1 LGTDAKTGAGSDPLA
16 PFSAPVRRWFESSF
30 EAPTPAQTGGW
41 QAIAGGANALICAP
55 TGSGKTL
62 AAFLWGIDKLSRAP
76 ELGQGVKIVYVSPLK
91 ALSYDIERNLRA
103 PLRGIGADMPA
114 RRRTATRAAGG
125 IGVSVGLRTGDT
137 SQAERR
143 AMRKSPPD
151 ILITTPESLYLILSS
166 DAREILTGVE
176 AVIVDEIHAVAQS
189 KRGSH
194 LALTLERLDHLV
206 KDHASPAAGPVAAEG
221 VSPQALGFSP
231 EEEAPVR
238 DRGRGEKQ
246 GRRAG
251 GDTPSPTPPAAEA
264 QGIQRIGLSATQRP
278 LERIAKFLVGP
289 KRACEIVDAGRTKEL
304 DLQIVVPVEDM
315 SEPGAPSFP
324 NADGNPTE
332 GEPLAHVRSIWPA
345 IYPEL
350 LKLVQQHTSTII
362 FVNARRAA
370 ERLAKRLNELAS
382 EQAPQ
387 ELPATEH
394 GGNAPSA
401 GGDGVGVSGQARRP
415 VFRPTDSTS
424 EAHAAGEKPSARP
437 DTPTPSTGP
446 AADGHGPLPE
456 IARAHHGSLSHEERL
471 IVEEMLKSGQLPCLV
486 ATSSLELGID
496 MGAVDLVIQVESPKS
511 VSRGLQRVGR
521 AGHSLGEVSRG
532 RIFPK
537 FRADLLECAVVA
549 RRMREGAIEETVIP
563 QNPLDVLAQHLVS
576 MAALDEWEVDEVE
589 RLVTATEPFGE
600 LSREQLEN
608 VLDMLDGRYPSDR
621 FAELR
626 PRIVWDRTRGTMHG
640 RKGARQLVV
649 TNAGTIPDRGLYGV
663 HLPDGRRV
671 GELDEE
677 MVYEARPGQTF
688 LLGATTWRIEEI
700 TRDRVIVTPAPGLPG
715 AVPFWKGDGIGRPAE
730 LGRAIGAFSREA
742 VSREPR
748 ELAKE
753 YDLDRRAAENLVAY
767 LREQQ
772 AATRV
777 VPSDETIVVE
787 RFRDEIGDW
796 RLCVLSP
803 FGGRVHSAWG
813 LALGQKIREELELE
827 ADAIWSDDGIV
838 VHLPDADEPPPADLV
853 MVEPDELEELVV
865 RELSGSALFGA
876 RFRENASRSLLIPR
890 AYPGKRTP
898 LWQQRLK
905 SQSLLEVARDFPRFP
920 VILETYREC
929 LRDVL
934 DLPSL
939 RQILADLHSRKL
951 GLVEV
956 ETPTA
961 SPFAS
966 SLLFDYVATYM
977 YEGDTPN
984 AERRAAALA
993 LDRDL
998 LRELLGQ
1005 EELRELI
1012 DPEALEEVEAQLQH
1026 RTEAGRAAD
1035 RDALQQVL
1043 RNLGDLS
1050 AEECA
1055 ERVTEGYSAASMLE
1069 KLVAERRV
1077 ALVRIGGG
1085 ERYIAGEDAGLYRD
1099 ALGVPPPPGLPE
1111 TFLEDHP
1118 DAMRALVR
1126 RYARTHGPFPTPQLA
1141 ARYGV
1146 DPTPAL
1152 RELEREGA
1160 LVRGEL
1166 LPGGSEREWCD
1177 SDVLRRVRRAS
1188 LAHLRREVEPAAR
1201 DRFARFLPSWQ
1212 NVDAHRAA
1220 GAGPDRL
1227 RDALVPLQ
1235 GVALTPKVW
1244 EGDVLPRR
1252 LGAYSPAWLDELCT
1266 SGELVWVGAGSRGR
1280 SDGRIALYFREDVR
1294 LAGPPP
1300 ANAKLERAEGAPQ
1313 AAIRERLAA
1322 GPSFWLDLLADLDF
1336 PAEELHNAL
1345 WDLAWNGEVTND
1357 AFAPLRAPRLRSV
1370 PSHERQGRRFARRRS
1385 AAGTAVQGR
1394 WSLTAPLLADAPGPG
1409 AKLRAQ
1415 AELMLERY
1423 GIVTRETVLA
1433 EGIPGGFSTLYAE
1446 LGNLELLGTARRGY
1460 FVEGLGGAQFALPGA
1475 VERLRSLPEADG
1487 SFQVLAATDPANPY
1501 GAALPWPKPPSGRR
1515 PARAPG
1521 AYVLLRD
1528 GEPLV
1533 YVERGGRSILRL
1545 AELDD
1550 ALLAEAM
1557 SALAEAVSAGRLPKL
1572 GVEKLDGEP
1581 VIGSG
1586 HEEALLSAGFS
1597 RGPRKLT
1604 ATAR

>member
-1 LGTDAKTGAGSDPLA
+1 MATDPNRSAVADPLA
-16 PFSAPVRRWFESSF
+16 PFSAPVRRWFEASF
-30 EAPTPAQTGGW
+30 EGPTPAQAGGW
-41 QAIAGGANALICAP
+41 EAISSGANALICAP

-62 AAFLWGIDKLSRAP
+62 ASFLWGIDKLSR
-76 ELGQGVKIVYVSPLK
+76 ETERGQGVRLVYVSPLK

-103 PLRGIGADMPA
+103 PLRGIGAEIA
-114 RRRTATRAAGG
+114 
-125 IGVSVGLRTGDT
+125 VGLRTGDT
-137 SQAERR
+137 PQSERR
-143 AMRKSPPD
+143 AMRKTPPD
-151 ILITTPESLYLILSS
+151 ILITTPESLYLMLSS
-166 DAREILTGVE
+166 GVREILTTVE

-194 LALTLERLDHLV
+194 LALTLERLEHLSSSETV
-206 KDHASPAAGPVAAEG
+206 
-221 VSPQALGFSP
+221 
-231 EEEAPVR
+231 
-238 DRGRGEKQ
+238 
-246 GRRAG
+246 
-251 GDTPSPTPPAAEA
+251 
-264 QGIQRIGLSATQRP
+264 QRIGLSATQRP
-278 LERIAKFLVGP
+278 LERIAQFLVGP
-289 KRACEIVDAGRTKEL
+289 KRECKIVDAGIAKEL
-304 DLQIVVPVEDM
+304 DLEIVVPVEDM
-315 SEPGAPSFP
+315 ADPGAAAFP

-350 LKLVQQHTSTII
+350 LKLVKEHTSTIV
-362 FVNARRAA
+362 FVNNRRAA
-370 ERLAKRLNELAS
+370 ERLAKRLNELANG
-382 EQAPQ
+382 EGEH

-394 GGNAPSA
+394 AGADGSGPAGTPRDSEPDGSDPSA
-401 GGDGVGVSGQARRP
+401 P
-415 VFRPTDSTS
+415 V
-424 EAHAAGEKPSARP
+424 
-437 DTPTPSTGP
+437 
-446 AADGHGPLPE
+446 E
-456 IARAHHGSLSHEERL
+456 IARAHHGSLSHEERTV
-471 IVEEMLKSGQLPCLV
+471 VEELLKSGQLPCLV

-549 RRMREGAIEETVIP
+549 KRMRTGEIEETVIP
-563 QNPLDVLAQHLVS
+563 QNPLDVLAQQLVA
-576 MAALDEWEVDEVE
+576 MAALDEWKVDEVE
-589 RLVTATEPFGE
+589 QLVTASQPFHE

-626 PRIVWDRTRGTMHG
+626 PRIVWDRTAGTMHG
-640 RKGARQLVV
+640 RKGALQLVV

-700 TRDRVIVTPAPGLPG
+700 TRDRVIVTPAPGVPG

-730 LGRAIGAFSREA
+730 LGRAIGAFAREA
-742 VSREPR
+742 VSRKPK
-748 ELAKE
+748 ELAAE

-772 AATRV
+772 TATRV

-803 FGGRVHSAWG
+803 YGGRVHAAWG
-813 LALGQKIREELELE
+813 LALAAKIRAERDLE

-838 VHLPDADEPPPADLV
+838 IHLPDADEPPPADLV
-853 MVEPDELEELVV
+853 LIEPDELEDLVV
-865 RELSGSALFGA
+865 GELSGSALFGSH
-876 RFRENASRSLLIPR
+876 FRENAARSLLIPR

-920 VILETYREC
+920 VVLETYREV

-939 RQILADLHSRKL
+939 AELLGKLHSRRL
-951 GLVEV
+951 SLVEV

-1026 RTEAGRAAD
+1026 RTEAGRAGD

-1043 RNLGDLS
+1043 RNVGDLTA
-1050 AEECA
+1050 AECE
-1055 ERVTEGYSAASMLE
+1055 ERVAEGYSAASMLE
-1069 KLVAERRV
+1069 KLVSERRV
-1077 ALVRIGGG
+1077 ALVRIAGE
-1085 ERYIAGEDAGLYRD
+1085 ERYIAAEHAGMYRD
-1099 ALGVPPPPGLPE
+1099 ALGVPPPAGLPE
-1111 TFLEDHP
+1111 SFLAEHP
-1118 DAMRALVR
+1118 DPLVALVR
-1126 RYARTHGPFPTPQLA
+1126 RYARTHGPFPTVQLA
-1141 ARYGV
+1141 SRYGV

-1152 RELEREGA
+1152 RELERSGV

-1166 LPGGSEREWCD
+1166 LPGGTEREWCD

-1227 RDALVPLQ
+1227 REALVPLQ

-1244 EGDVLPRR
+1244 EADVLPRR

-1266 SGELVWVGAGSRGR
+1266 SGELVWIGAGARGR
-1280 SDGRIALYFREDVR
+1280 SDGRVALYYRDDVR

-1300 ANAKLERAEGAPQ
+1300 ANVKLEPAEGEVHD
-1313 AAIRERLAA
+1313 AIRERLAG
-1322 GPSFWLDLLADLDF
+1322 GPAFWLDLLADLDV
-1336 PAEELHNAL
+1336 PGEELHSAL
-1345 WDLAWNGEVTND
+1345 WDLAWSGEVTND
-1357 AFAPLRAPRLRSV
+1357 SFAPLRAPRLRAAS
-1370 PSHERQGRRFARRRS
+1370 PPESRGRRFGRRPARG
-1385 AAGTAVQGR
+1385 AAVQGR
-1394 WSLTAPLLADAPGPG
+1394 WSLTAPLFENAPAAGPR
-1409 AKLRAQ
+1409 LRAQ

-1475 VERLRSLPEADG
+1475 VERLRSLPEDDG
-1487 SFQVLAATDPANPY
+1487 SFLLLAATDPANPY
-1501 GAALPWPKPPSGRR
+1501 GASLPWPKPANGRR
-1515 PARAPG
+1515 PARTPG
-1521 AYVLLRD
+1521 AHVLQRD
-1528 GEPLV
+1528 GAPVIYL
-1533 YVERGGRSILRL
+1533 ERGGRGILRL
-1545 AELDD
+1545 VELDGEE
-1550 ALLAEAM
+1550 LAAAM
-1557 SALAEAVSAGRLPKL
+1557 RALADAVAAGRLSKL
-1572 GVEKLDGEP
+1572 AIEKLDGEP

-1586 HEEALLSAGFS
+1586 HEDVLIDAGFS

-1604 ATAR
+1604 LAAR